1 MAKEKQLD
9 QLRAEVD
16 RIDDALHD
24 LLMQRTQLAIR
35 IGELKPPS
43 LGGFLRPA
51 RHAEILRRIVARH
64 SGAFPKASL
73 VRIWN
78 EVHGALVAVQG
89 SFSLAV
95 YMPERGAGYLELARD
110 QYGAYAPATVYRS
123 VGQVVRAVADGNAA
137 VGVVPMPDREDIEPW
152 WISLMPTNPEIPRI
166 IARLPFLGPGPGR
179 GDGIE
184 ALAIARIAQEATGY
198 DRTWL
203 GVETR
208 ADVSRARLRA
218 SLAAA
223 GLEPTHFASTQY
235 FEDHWL
241 HLVEISGYV
250 GPQDRRIGRLVEKAD
265 PVQRTVCLGG
275 YAVPLRVEEL
285 GD

>member
-1 MAKEKQLD
+1 MAKEKQLE

-16 RIDDALHD
+16 RIDDAMQD
-24 LLMQRTQLAIR
+24 LIIQRTELAMR
-35 IGELKPPS
+35 IGGLKEPG
-43 LGGFLRPA
+43 LGGFLRPG
-51 RHAEILRRIVARH
+51 RHAEILRRIIARH
-64 SGAFPKASL
+64 TGPFPKATL
-73 VRIWN
+73 VRMWN
-78 EVHGALVAVQG
+78 EVHGALVGVQG
-89 SFSLAV
+89 PFSLAV

-110 QYGAYAPATVYRS
+110 QYGAYAAATVYRS
-123 VGQVVRAVADGNAA
+123 VGQVVRAVADGLAT
-137 VGVVPMPDREDIEPW
+137 VGIVPLPDREDVEPW
-152 WISLMPTNPEIPRI
+152 WISLMPASPEIPRI
-166 IARLPFLGPGPGR
+166 VARLPFLGPGAGR

-184 ALAIARIAQEATGY
+184 ALAIARLSQDATGY

-203 GVETR
+203 GVETV

-223 GLEPTHFASTQY
+223 GLEPTHFASTQH

-250 GPQDRRIGRLVEKAD
+250 GSDDRRIGRLVEKD
-265 PVQRTVCLGG
+265 NPVQRTVCLGG
-275 YAVPLRVEEL
+275 YAVPLRPEEL